1 MVPESHF
8 DSDGDLRRYEALLEM
23 ADLVVHHRSVQD
35 LFRELAGRLQK
46 VAGFE
51 VACFSLHD
59 PRDNAMRLHFW
70 EGSTLIP
77 NLAELPVDSSAMGW
91 VWQNQQPLVVAD
103 LHSETSFHPIVNLL
117 KDKGIRSYCTLPLT
131 TAQKR
136 LGALALGSCRVSAYK
151 ERDLRFLQRVA
162 ALAALAVENA
172 LTRSALQQEKDRLQ
186 MLLQVNTTLVSNLDM
201 EQVFPAIS
209 GFIRRV
215 IGQDFAS
222 LAIYDQATHS
232 LHKYVLDFPQDK
244 ELIGADTMVP
254 LSEAPSG
261 RAFLDRETKFLNRA
275 DLISFHSS
283 FVGLLLGH
291 GIQSMCCIP
300 LVTTKG
306 TLGTLDLASTEEK
319 AFGPQDTGF
328 LNQVATQVAIALDN
342 AQAYREIAELKDK
355 LAKEKLYLE
364 DEIRS
369 EHNFEEIVGESPALK
384 RMLNQAKTV
393 ATSDA
398 TVLILG
404 ETGTGKEL
412 VARAIH
418 RMSLRKDASFVKLN
432 CAAIPTGLLE
442 SELFG
447 HEKGAFTGA
456 ISSKIGRLELAD
468 RGTLFLDEVGD
479 IPLELQ
485 PKLLRVLQDQEFERL
500 GSTRTIR
507 VNIRL
512 IAATNRNLAKS
523 VAEREFRSDL
533 YYRLNVFPIRMPAL
547 RERKTDIPLLV
558 RYFVHKFARRMN
570 KQIETIPRETMAA
583 LVSWEWPGNVRELE
597 NFVERSVILSE
608 GSLLNVPLAELRPAY
623 ETPASDGTLENLE
636 RQHIVRTLRQA
647 GGVIAGPRGAAVR
660 LGLKRTTLQS
670 KIQKMG
676 ISREE
681 YEDTSLFQG

>member
-1 MVPESHF
+1 
-8 DSDGDLRRYEALLEM
+8 
-23 ADLVVHHRSVQD
+23 
-35 LFRELAGRLQK
+35 
-46 VAGFE
+46 
-51 VACFSLHD
+51 
-59 PRDNAMRLHFW
+59 MRLHFW

-77 NLAELPVDSSAMGW
+77 NLTELPVDDSASGW
-91 VWQNQQPLVVAD
+91 VWQNQQSVVVPD
-103 LHSETSFHPIVNLL
+103 VHSETNAHPIVKLL

-136 LGALALGSCRVSAYK
+136 LGVLALGSSQVAAYN
-151 ERDLRFLQRVA
+151 ERDLRLLSRVA
-162 ALAALAVENA
+162 ELAALAVENA
-172 LTRSALQQEKDRLQ
+172 LIRSALQQEKERLH
-186 MLLQVNTTLVSNLDM
+186 MLLQVNTTLISNLDL

-222 LAIYDQATHS
+222 VAIYDEATHC

-244 ELIGADTMVP
+244 GLIGADAMVP

-261 RAFLDRETKFLNRA
+261 RAFLEREIKFLNAA
-275 DLISFHSS
+275 DMMTFHSS
-283 FVGLLLGH
+283 FVGPLLGH

-300 LVTTKG
+300 LVTPKG
-306 TLGTLDLASTEEK
+306 ALGTLDLASTEEN
-319 AFGPQDTGF
+319 AFVPEDTGF
-328 LNQVATQVAIALDN
+328 LNQVAAQVAVALDN
-342 AQAYREIAELKDK
+342 ARAYREIAELKDK

-364 DEIRS
+364 DEIRF
-369 EHNFEEIVGESPALK
+369 ERNFEEIVGESPAL
-384 RMLNQAKTV
+384 RRVLNQAKSV
-393 ATSDA
+393 APSDA

-404 ETGTGKEL
+404 GTGTGKEL
-412 VARAIH
+412 AARAIH
-418 RMSLRKDASFVKLN
+418 RMSLRKDGSFIKLN

-456 ISSKIGRLELAD
+456 ISHKIGRLELAD

-479 IPLELQ
+479 IPLELK

-500 GSTRTIR
+500 GGTRTIC
-507 VNIRL
+507 VDVRL
-512 IAATNRNLAKS
+512 VAATNRNLVKS

-533 YYRLNVFPIRMPAL
+533 YYRLHVFPIRMPAL
-547 RERKTDIPLLV
+547 RERKTDIPQLV
-558 RYFVHKFARRMN
+558 RYFVHKFVRRMN

-597 NFVERSVILSE
+597 NFIERSVILSE
-608 GSLLNVPLAELRPAY
+608 GSLLNVPLAELRPPAH
-623 ETPASDGTLENLE
+623 ETPVSDSTLESLE
-636 RQHIVRTLRQA
+636 RYHIVRVLCETS
-647 GGVIAGPRGAAVR
+647 GVIAGPRGAAVR

-681 YEDTSLFQG
+681 YEDASQFLR

>member
-23 ADLVVHHRSVQD
+23 ADLMVHHRSMQE

-46 VAGFE
+46 VASFD

-59 PRDNAMRLHFW
+59 PLKNAMRLHFW
-70 EGSTLIP
+70 EDNTLVP
-77 NLAELPVDSSAMGW
+77 NLAELPVDDSAIGW
-91 VWQNQQPLVVAD
+91 VWQNQQPLVVPD
-103 LHSETSFHPIVNLL
+103 IDSDTNLHPVVNLL

-136 LGALALGSCRVSAYK
+136 LGALALGSSRVAAYND
-151 ERDLRFLQRVA
+151 RDLRLLLRVA
-162 ALAALAVENA
+162 GLMALAVENA
-172 LTRSALQQEKDRLQ
+172 LTRSAFQQEKERLQ
-186 MLLQVNTTLVSNLDM
+186 MLLQVNTTLVSNLDL

-222 LAIYDQATHS
+222 VAIYDEATHA
-232 LHKYVLDFPQDK
+232 LHKYVLDFPEAK
-244 ELIGADTMVP
+244 GLIGADAIVP
-254 LSEAPSG
+254 LSEAPGG
-261 RAFLDRETKFLNRA
+261 RAFLERENKFFNRA
-275 DLISFHSS
+275 DLMTFHSS
-283 FVGLLLGH
+283 LVGPLLGH
-291 GIQSMCCIP
+291 GMRSMCCIP
-300 LVTTKG
+300 LVTPKG
-306 TLGTLDLASTEEK
+306 TLGTLDLASTEEN
-319 AFGPQDTGF
+319 AFGPQDLGF
-328 LNQVATQVAIALDN
+328 LNQVAAQMAIALDN
-342 AQAYREIAELKDK
+342 ARAYREIAELKNK

-364 DEIRS
+364 DEIRF
-369 EHNFEEIVGESPALK
+369 ERNFEEIVGESPALK
-384 RMLNQAKTV
+384 RVLNQAKTV
-393 ATSDA
+393 APNDA

-418 RMSLRKDASFVKLN
+418 RMSSRKGGSFIKLN

-456 ISSKIGRLELAD
+456 ISQKIGRLEMAD
-468 RGTLFLDEVGD
+468 RGTLLLDEVGD

-507 VNIRL
+507 VDIRL
-512 IAATNRNLAKS
+512 VAATNRNLAKS
-523 VAEREFRSDL
+523 VAEREFRKDL

-547 RERKTDIPLLV
+547 RERKTDVPLLV

-597 NFVERSVILSE
+597 NFIERSVILSE
-608 GSLLNVPLAELRPAY
+608 GSLLNPPLVELRPAY
-623 ETPASDGTLENLE
+623 ETSASDGTLENLE
-636 RQHIVRTLRQA
+636 RQHVVRVLRET

-676 ISREE
+676 ICREE
-681 YEDTSLFQG
+681 YGDTSQR